1 MLQSVS
7 LCERAARQTAETQ
20 PVCPPPHTH
29 KKRSGKQTKLESE
42 EEVFEKG
49 SPATFLLCRALWK
62 RRRKEARLKRYMLLI
77 FDRSVMT
84 KYILLAL
91 SARGR

>member
-1 MLQSVS
+1 MNV
-7 LCERAARQTAETQ
+7 
-20 PVCPPPHTH
+20 
-29 KKRSGKQTKLESE
+29 KKEE
-42 EEVFEKG
+42 EEVDENG
-49 SPATFLLCRALWK
+49 SGFARSVTFLLCSALWK